1 MGDMV
6 SAAIKSA
13 DVKKGSSRKSILKFI
28 LDNYNVGNA
37 SKTARLVNLCLKK
50 NLEKGLIK
58 KAKDSGKGAGAF
70 KMVKV
75 VVPKKAAKKKTAKKL
90 KSMKKASVKNKSKK
104 GAKSTAQKSV
114 KKTAKKSMKKPAK
127 KSALKKPNKKSSKP
141 ASKSVAKQ

>member
-28 LDNYNVGNA
+28 LENYNVGNS
-37 SKTARLVNLCLKK
+37 SKTAGLVNLSLKK

-75 VVPKKAAKKKTAKKL
+75 VVPKKAAKKKVAKKPN
-90 KSMKKASVKNKSKK
+90 SVMPGVKNKNKSKK
-104 GAKSTAQKSV
+104 GAKSTA
-114 KKTAKKSMKKPAK
+114 
-127 KSALKKPNKKSSKP
+127 
-141 ASKSVAKQ
+141 

>member
-1 MGDMV
+1 MV
-6 SAAIKSA
+6 TTAIKSA
-13 DVKKGSSRKSILKFI
+13 DVKKGSSRKTILKFI
-28 LDNYNVGNA
+28 LENYNVGNA

-75 VVPKKAAKKKTAKKL
+75 VVPKKVAKKPNSVKPG
-90 KSMKKASVKNKSKK
+90 VKNKSKK

-114 KKTAKKSMKKPAK
+114 KKTAKKSTKKPAMKSSVK
-127 KSALKKPNKKSSKP
+127 KTSKP
-141 ASKSVAKQ
+141 ASKSIAKK